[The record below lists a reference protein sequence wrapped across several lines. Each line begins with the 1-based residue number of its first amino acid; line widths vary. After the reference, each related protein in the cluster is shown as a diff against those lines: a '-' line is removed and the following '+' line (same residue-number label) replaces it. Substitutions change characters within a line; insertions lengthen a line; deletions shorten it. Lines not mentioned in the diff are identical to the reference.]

1 MSDTAPISAAP
12 SDTTPPVEPDRT
24 GLRRRSTLTA
34 IGGALS
40 IVAVYL
46 WDDALFAAPII
57 AATSWLGAVPAFLV
71 LSVVYSLVSL
81 VLALVARSRVRHAG
95 PAINRV
101 GSPAGSNIRAR
112 AGAPAGSSRLLLS
125 GKIVGFLLSSFLI
138 GGIVTTFLIR
148 YSGRTDRITTLAVL
162 SSVIFGVTFVG
173 FYSGIGRIVFGH

>member
-1 MSDTAPISAAP
+1 VA
-12 SDTTPPVEPDRT
+12 PDRS

-57 AATSWLGAVPAFLV
+57 AATSWLGAVPAFLI
-71 LSVVYSLVSL
+71 LSVVYSLASL
-81 VLALVARSRVRHAG
+81 VLALLAVRVYDRRTGNEPSRFARWLEHQGESRR
-95 PAINRV
+95 
-101 GSPAGSNIRAR
+101 
-112 AGAPAGSSRLLLS
+112 SSWVKRLLLS
-125 GKIVGFLLSSFLI
+125 GKIVGFVLSSFLI